1 MDMMGPLGAMKI
13 LVLFAHPALERSKVN
28 RRLVA
33 EAKAVPGVTVHDL
46 YEAYPDMHVDVRH
59 EKALLSEHDAII
71 FQHPFFWYST
81 PALLKEWQ
89 DLVLQHGWAYG
100 KGGKA
105 LSGKVTFN
113 AITTGGPEG
122 SYHPEGYNRFT
133 VRQLLAP
140 YEATAKL
147 CAMRYLPPFVTYAAL
162 RMTDAEAIA
171 AAARDYRRLL
181 EAMAEDRIDL
191 DRAEPLDRLN
201 ADLDALLDFSRSA
214 REGGD

>member
-1 MDMMGPLGAMKI
+1 MKI

-46 YEAYPDMHVDVRH
+46 YETYPDMHVDVRR
-59 EKALLSEHDAII
+59 EKELLSEHDAIV

-133 VRQLLAP
+133 VRQLLLP
-140 YEATAKL
+140 YEATARL
-147 CAMRYLPPFVTYAAL
+147 CEMRYLPPFVTYGAL
-162 RMTDAEAIA
+162 RLTEAKAIA
-171 AAARDYRRLL
+171 TAAQDYRRLL
-181 EAMAEDRIDL
+181 EAIAEDRFDF
-191 DRAEPLDRLN
+191 DRAEPLEQLN
-201 ADLDALLDFSRSA
+201 ADLDALLDFAPKA
-214 REGGD
+214 RASGG